1 MEVARRLESV
11 PEHRPVL
18 REDQKTMMVAKA
30 EPLTASQ
37 QISLWLVRASSQDL
51 VQELAELGTVTRGSF
66 RNIFR
71 TAGGQRQEQPAA
83 LRKCE
88 TDVRFRIE
96 AESDQEEEEEE
107 DQAAAASPAIKNK
120 FFKKKKS
127 RKKPLSS
134 LSSKNQ
140 SNDSLMKHFSMKGMV
155 RRSEDLITKL

>member
-1 MEVARRLESV
+1 MMEMVRRLESV
-11 PEHRPVL
+11 PEHCPVMT
-18 REDQKTMMVAKA
+18 EDQKQKLMVTKA

-51 VQELAELGTVTRGSF
+51 YQDLGTVTRGSF

-71 TAGGQRQEQPAA
+71 SSGKGGQRQQAA

-96 AESDQEEEEEE
+96 TESDQEEDD
-107 DQAAAASPAIKNK
+107 DQTGPDSPSRKYK

-127 RKKPLSS
+127 KKKS

-155 RRSEDLITKL
+155 

>member
-1 MEVARRLESV
+1 MMEMVRRLEVV
-11 PEHRPVL
+11 PEHRPVMP
-18 REDQKTMMVAKA
+18 EEKMVAKA

-51 VQELAELGTVTRGSF
+51 YQELGSVTRGSF

-71 TAGGQRQEQPAA
+71 TPGGDSVKAGQGQQAA

-96 AESDQEEEEEE
+96 AESDQEEEDDHAGPE
-107 DQAAAASPAIKNK
+107 SPARKFK
-120 FFKKKKS
+120 FFKKKKNK
-127 RKKPLSS
+127 KKP

-155 RRSEDLITKL
+155 

>member
-71 TAGGQRQEQPAA
+71 TPGDSVKAGQSHQAA

-96 AESDQEEEEEE
+96 AESDQEEED
-107 DQAAAASPAIKNK
+107 DQTGTESPARKFK
-120 FFKKKKS
+120 FFKKKKNK
-127 RKKPLSS
+127 KKP

-140 SNDSLMKHFSMKGMV
+140 SNDSLMKHFSMKGM
-155 RRSEDLITKL
+155 D

>member
-11 PEHRPVL
+11 PEHHPVL

-37 QISLWLVRASSQDL
+37 QISLWLVRASTQDL
-51 VQELAELGTVTRGSF
+51 VQELQLGAVTRGSF

-71 TAGGQRQEQPAA
+71 TAGGQRQGQPAA

-107 DQAAAASPAIKNK
+107 DQAAAASPAIINK

-140 SNDSLMKHFSMKGMV
+140 SNDSLMKHFSMKGTV
-155 RRSEDLITKL
+155 RRSEDLITK

>member
-71 TAGGQRQEQPAA
+71 TAGGQRQGQPAA

-96 AESDQEEEEEE
+96 AESDQEEE
-107 DQAAAASPAIKNK
+107 DDRAGTDSPARKFK
-120 FFKKKKS
+120 FFRKKKIK
-127 RKKPLSS
+127 KKPLT
-134 LSSKNQ
+134 SKNQ

-155 RRSEDLITKL
+155 

>member
-1 MEVARRLESV
+1 MVRRLESV
-11 PEHRPVL
+11 PEHRQVIT
-18 REDQKTMMVAKA
+18 EDQKTMVAKA

-37 QISLWLVRASSQDL
+37 QISLWLVRASTQDL
-51 VQELAELGTVTRGSF
+51 VQELQLGSVTRGSF

-71 TAGGQRQEQPAA
+71 TPGDVVKAVPGQQAA

-96 AESDQEEEEEE
+96 AESDQEEED
-107 DQAAAASPAIKNK
+107 DQTGTESPARKFK
-120 FFKKKKS
+120 FFKKKKNK
-127 RKKPLSS
+127 KKP

-155 RRSEDLITKL
+155 

>member
-1 MEVARRLESV
+1 MMEMVRRLEVV
-11 PEHRPVL
+11 PEHRPVMP
-18 REDQKTMMVAKA
+18 EEKMVAKA

-51 VQELAELGTVTRGSF
+51 YQELGSVTRGSF

-71 TAGGQRQEQPAA
+71 TAGDSVKVGQGQTAA

-96 AESDQEEEEEE
+96 AESDQEEEEE
-107 DQAAAASPAIKNK
+107 DQAAAASPAIINK

-140 SNDSLMKHFSMKGMV
+140 SNDSLMKHFSMKGTV
-155 RRSEDLITKL
+155 RRSEDLITK

>member
-1 MEVARRLESV
+1 MMEMVRRLEVV
-11 PEHRPVL
+11 PEHRPVMP
-18 REDQKTMMVAKA
+18 EEKMVAKA

-51 VQELAELGTVTRGSF
+51 YQELGSVTRGSF

-71 TAGGQRQEQPAA
+71 TAGDSVKVGQGQTAA

-96 AESDQEEEEEE
+96 AESDQEEEEE
-107 DQAAAASPAIKNK
+107 QTATASPSSRNK

-127 RKKPLSS
+127 KKKP

-155 RRSEDLITKL
+155 